1 MMETGASL
9 RVTSTERLRDGTFK
23 GFLDLDKVIE
33 NVWSNSRMEVVF
45 VFQNI
50 LNNRINNDILLPKK
64 FAQNKNAL
72 SSDSNP
78 EKKERKN

>member
-1 MMETGASL
+1 
-9 RVTSTERLRDGTFK
+9 
-23 GFLDLDKVIE
+23 
-33 NVWSNSRMEVVF
+33 MEVVF

-50 LNNRINNDILLPKK
+50 LNNRIDNDILLPKK

-78 EKKERKN
+78 EKKRKKKLNTNT